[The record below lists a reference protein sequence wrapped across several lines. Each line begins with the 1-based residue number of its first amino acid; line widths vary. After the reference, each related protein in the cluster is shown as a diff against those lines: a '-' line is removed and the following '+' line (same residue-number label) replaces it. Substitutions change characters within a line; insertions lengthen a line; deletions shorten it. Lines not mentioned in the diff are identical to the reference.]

1 MRHWNYRIV
10 ATNHGRCSDWSFT
23 IRDVYYKNNEPTSWG
38 EGPQYPSGADTENLA
53 SDLEAMKKA
62 VYSPLLIVVGDKLV
76 EFPKKD
82 AILIKPEDL
91 INYDH

>member
-1 MRHWNYRIV
+1 
-10 ATNHGRCSDWSFT
+10 
-23 IRDVYYKNNEPTSWG
+23 
-38 EGPQYPSGADTENLA
+38 
-53 SDLEAMKKA
+53 MKKA